1 MKHIKWYW
9 FLLII
14 PLAFFVVTFTIYIT
28 NADMKLVS
36 KIYDKLMAY
45 HDSKEKEEKL

>member
-1 MKHIKWYW
+1 MAWYW
-9 FLLII
+9 IVLIVMAV
-14 PLAFFVVTFTIYIT
+14 LFVVTFTTYIT

-45 HDSKEKEEKL
+45 HDQQEKEEKL